1 MRVNKF
7 EWLRKMQLLLA
18 VALAIY
24 PVNWAISTWLDSSRM
39 EIMWLFSAVVMLMG
53 GIVLVL
59 PGKLRLAV
67 GIAACLLLLSGAFLP
82 DTANGRWLWVLASV
96 LSCIQILW
104 SLPLASSDSKTEL
117 PGYWI
122 SVGVT
127 SHVITQVLLLTDW
140 AVELPG
146 WMLRLSFF
154 GYVLLV
160 MLSVDRRSLVAASGK
175 RKAVPAGLKRRNMLL
190 TVALFGISLLGG
202 LLPSA
207 IGIVKD
213 VIVEALR
220 WMGDMVEKLL
230 SRVSGDAANAS
241 QQTASEV
248 PLVGPAGGQMRQ
260 LPPVLETIILY
271 IGAAISVAFL
281 VMILFRIG
289 KKLVRFV
296 RGSWDLLGK
305 FLSASSEDYVDEVT
319 DIRDTGSAEH
329 IIHKKR
335 RRIRYKDDPSLS
347 PGERVRRRYQF
358 LRHDHSDWMPGAT
371 AREKLPGRAAD
382 IYEHARYSERAIS
395 DEDAKRFI
403 DIAKH
408 L

>member
-1 MRVNKF
+1 MKMNRS
-7 EWLRKMQLLLA
+7 EWFRKMQLLLA
-18 VALAIY
+18 VILATY
-24 PVNWAISTWLDSSRM
+24 PLHWLISAWLDSSR
-39 EIMWLFSAVVMLMG
+39 IGTVWLFSAAVMLVG
-53 GIVLVL
+53 GIVLVV
-59 PGKLRLAV
+59 PGKLRPV
-67 GIAACLLLLSGAFLP
+67 IGIAVCLMLFAGSFLP
-82 DTANGRWLWVLASV
+82 DTTNGKWLWFLASV
-96 LSCIQILW
+96 LSCVQIFW
-104 SLPLASSDSKTEL
+104 SLPLASSDNKTEL

-122 SVGVT
+122 SVGITTHVT
-127 SHVITQVLLLTDW
+127 TQVLLLTDW

-154 GYVLLV
+154 GYVLIV
-160 MLSVDRRSLVAASGK
+160 MLSVDRHSLVVASGK

-213 VIVEALR
+213 VIVEGLR

-230 SRVSGDAANAS
+230 SRVSGDAANAA

-248 PLVGPAGGQMRQ
+248 PQVGPAGGQMRQ

-281 VMILFRIG
+281 AMILFRTG

-358 LRHDHSDWMPGAT
+358 LRHDHSDWLPGAT

-382 IYEHARYSERAIS
+382 IYEHARYSERTIS